1 MGVLVREGV
10 GPMTSVCCYCTQEFD
25 PRDLRG
31 YGPGGALTCYPC
43 AMSTPERQAT
53 AEAAF
58 RALAE
63 AAAAMSPDG
72 IVTITDTGLQP
83 GVLGDLR

>member
-1 MGVLVREGV
+1 
-10 GPMTSVCCYCTQEFD
+10 
-25 PRDLRG
+25 
-31 YGPGGALTCYPC
+31 
-43 AMSTPERQAT
+43 MSTLERLAT
-53 AEAAF
+53 TEAAF
-58 RALAE
+58 QALAE